1 VPFRDDVEQGVC
13 VTVTRDQRSDLD
25 DDEYSDDVAWNDRA
39 LFGKFKGLPW
49 WAAVLIA
56 FVLAI
61 IGTYIDVSSSKT
73 VGWVFTILFSL
84 GVVGAVVFVERRSM
98 FGPIVQPPLVLAIVV
113 PLVVVVAQGLPA
125 SGGVSGLALTLG
137 KPLINGFPTM
147 AITTICTVAIGI
159 FRVFRQRD
167 PNRPTK
173 EEVREAKADLK
184 AAKADRAERP
194 SRPVAKPAADD
205 RPKRPRE
212 RDADSGPRRR
222 PVATA
227 EGKRPAPPA
236 EERRPRPAPQ
246 GERRR
251 PASGERPA
259 PRQQPRGDRPVPPR
273 RPRPRDED

>member
-1 VPFRDDVEQGVC
+1 M
-13 VTVTRDQRSDLD
+13 TVTRDQRSDLD

-39 LFGKFKGLPW
+39 LFGSFKGLPW

-61 IGTYIDVSSSKT
+61 IGTYVDVSSTKT
-73 VGWVFTILFSL
+73 VGWVYTVLFFL
-84 GVVGAVVFVERRSM
+84 GAVGAVVFVERRSM

-113 PLVVVVAQGLPA
+113 PLVVVVAEGLPA
-125 SGGVSGLALTLG
+125 SGGLSGMALTLG

-147 AITTICTVAIGI
+147 AITTVFTVVIGL
-159 FRVFRQRD
+159 FRVFKQRD

-173 EEVREAKADLK
+173 DEVREAKADRK

-236 EERRPRPAPQ
+236 EERRSRPVQQ

-259 PRQQPRGDRPVPPR
+259 PRQQPRGDRPIPPR